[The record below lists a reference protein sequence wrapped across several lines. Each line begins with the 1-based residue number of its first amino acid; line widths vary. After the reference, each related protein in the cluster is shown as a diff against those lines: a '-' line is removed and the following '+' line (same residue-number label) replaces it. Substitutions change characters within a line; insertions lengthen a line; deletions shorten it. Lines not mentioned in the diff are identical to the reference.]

1 MKNKRSITLLL
12 SANIVSGFAQGISM
26 LAIPWYFT
34 GIADK
39 ASMFAAIYA
48 ISTFVSLF
56 WNLYAGTLI
65 DRFPRKKIFI
75 YVGLV
80 CGAILTGASIAG
92 YLVDGIML
100 WLAGLVFVTTM
111 FNYNI
116 HFGTLYAFGQELTDP
131 SRYGKISS
139 YLEIQNQ
146 ATSVL
151 SGTFAAFLM
160 TGIEPG
166 KSMNLVGLNVSFPFS
181 FQKWEMEDIFAL
193 NALTYFVAILLVSM
207 IKYRPPARDHI
218 HTGSIFKR
226 LSAGIEYLKK
236 NPSLFAFGN
245 YSYSI
250 FVVLMVQVFMLL
262 PLYVSNHL
270 QRDTDVFA
278 SAEIYYSLGAMLA
291 GMFVRRVFA
300 NVKII
305 DSVISLMFLTTAVFL
320 MAAFTK
326 SVAICYLFSFAIG
339 ITNAGARVLRTTW
352 LFTHISNDIIGRTNG
367 VFNVINILLRSAF
380 LLLFSIAWFS
390 EGSNVIWSYVI
401 CGVFV
406 MLSGLLLLKGRK
418 RIEMTDNPV
427 S

>member
-34 GIADK
+34 GIAGK
-39 ASMFAAIYA
+39 ASLFATIYA
-48 ISTFVSLF
+48 ISTFASLF

-80 CGAILTGASIAG
+80 CGLILTAASVAG
-92 YLVDGIML
+92 YFIDGIML

-116 HFGTLYAFGQELTDP
+116 HFGTLYAFGQELTEP

-166 KSMNLVGLNVSFPFS
+166 KSINLAGFVISFPFS

-193 NALTYFVAILLVSM
+193 NAVTYFAAILLVSL
-207 IKYRPPARDHI
+207 IRYQPPKREYID
-218 HTGSIFKR
+218 TGSIFKR
-226 LSAGIEYLKK
+226 LSAGIEYLRK
-236 NPSLFAFGN
+236 NPALFAFGN
-245 YSYSI
+245 YSFSI

-270 QRDTDVFA
+270 ERDTDVFA
-278 SAEIYYSLGAMLA
+278 SAEIYYSLGAMIA

-300 NVKII
+300 GFRII
-305 DSVISLMFLTTAVFL
+305 DSVITLMFITTAVFL
-320 MAAFTK
+320 LAAFTK
-326 SVAICYLFSFAIG
+326 SVAICYFFSFAIG

-367 VFNVINILLRSAF
+367 VFNVINIFLRSLF
-380 LLLFSIAWFS
+380 LLLFSLAWFS
-390 EGSNVIWSYVI
+390 RDSNVTWAYII
-401 CGVFV
+401 CGIFV
-406 MLSGLLLLKGRK
+406 MLSGLLLLRSRSRLESINQG
-418 RIEMTDNPV
+418 
-427 S
+427 

>member
-1 MKNKRSITLLL
+1 
-12 SANIVSGFAQGISM
+12 
-26 LAIPWYFT
+26 
-34 GIADK
+34 
-39 ASMFAAIYA
+39 
-48 ISTFVSLF
+48 
-56 WNLYAGTLI
+56 
-65 DRFPRKKIFI
+65 
-75 YVGLV
+75 
-80 CGAILTGASIAG
+80 
-92 YLVDGIML
+92 
-100 WLAGLVFVTTM
+100 
-111 FNYNI
+111 
-116 HFGTLYAFGQELTDP
+116 
-131 SRYGKISS
+131 
-139 YLEIQNQ
+139 
-146 ATSVL
+146 
-151 SGTFAAFLM
+151 
-160 TGIEPG
+160 
-166 KSMNLVGLNVSFPFS
+166 
-181 FQKWEMEDIFAL
+181 MEDIFAL

-218 HTGSIFKR
+218 PSGSIFKR
-226 LSAGIEYLKK
+226 LSAGIEYLRK

-291 GMFVRRVFA
+291 GIFVRRVFA

-406 MLSGLLLLKGRK
+406 MLSGLLLLKSRK